1 VEKNDDF
8 VRVDHVEILA
18 QQFTSKVGIHAA
30 RIEQRDPVAQLIT
43 LSSNGFDLGLPRI
56 KKLAVFAP
64 GDNPAGAKKGQTC
77 HHQQTHQRKPFG

>member
-18 QQFTSKVGIHAA
+18 QQFTSKVRIHAP

-43 LSSNGFDLGLPRI
+43 LGCNSFDLGLPRI
-56 KKLAVFAP
+56 EKLAIFAP
-64 GDNPAGAKKGQTC
+64 GDNSAWAKKGKAC